1 MSRVSGTNEV
11 SDGNETNNQTPVSR
25 VSGTNEVSDGN
36 ETNNQTPVSAPHAPH
51 IQVLKGNPTDAEVA
65 ALVTVLAGA
74 TGGGGEPAPPVF
86 SRWGLPVDKLRYSIH
101 SWQRMSLQQRTHMR
115 GR

>member
-1 MSRVSGTNEV
+1 VSGGEENAV
-11 SDGNETNNQTPVSR
+11 SDESQ
-25 VSGTNEVSDGN
+25 
-36 ETNNQTPVSAPHAPH
+36 PHTPH
-51 IQVLKGNPTDAEVA
+51 IQVLKGRPTDAEVA
-65 ALVTVLAGA
+65 ALVAVLSSAGGG
-74 TGGGGEPAPPVF
+74 GGGGEPPAPAF

>member
-11 SDGNETNNQTPVSR
+11 SDGNENGQAPVS
-25 VSGTNEVSDGN
+25 GD
-36 ETNNQTPVSAPHAPH
+36 ETAAPETPHGPH

-74 TGGGGEPAPPVF
+74 SGGGGAPAEPEF
-86 SRWGLPVDKLRYSIH
+86 SRWGLPVDKLRYAIH
-101 SWQRMSLQQRTHMR
+101 SWQRMSLVQRTHMR